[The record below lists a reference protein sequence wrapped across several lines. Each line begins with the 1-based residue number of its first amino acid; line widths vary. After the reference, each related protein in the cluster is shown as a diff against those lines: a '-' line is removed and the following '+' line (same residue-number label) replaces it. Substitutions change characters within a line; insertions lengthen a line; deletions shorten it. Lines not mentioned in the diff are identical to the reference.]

1 MKIGSPKES
10 KDQEY
15 RVGLTPKSV
24 SSLVG
29 DGHEVWIEHNAGVG
43 IGARR

>member
-15 RVGLTPKSV
+15 RAGLTPKSV
-24 SSLVG
+24 ANLIR
-29 DGHEVWIEHNAGVG
+29 DGKIEEVVDEA
-43 IGARR
+43 